1 MKAVEPASSEG
12 PEIVMNHATFRKRWQ
27 LASFLDGCARAGME
41 RVSIWGDTVADTGLA
56 QSRVLLGDA
65 GLTVF
70 GWNRAGPLLASEA
83 SERAA
88 LLEAARGQVRLAA
101 DFGADHVMVFTGG
114 PPRGAKGLAGGRA
127 EAQDAIAAL
136 LEVAQDAGIDLALE
150 PLHPMLAGDRTV
162 LCTLGEANDLC
173 DLLWRDLRQDSV
185 PDLGIVVDTHHVWWD
200 PDLRRE
206 LLRASGRIRGFHVND
221 WLVPLPHPLNGRG
234 MMGDGIIDLAGMWA
248 DVKAAGYRGP
258 IEVEIFSER
267 WWAEP
272 PEAVLALA
280 LARCSEIFGRL
291 A

>member
-136 LEVAQDAGIDLALE
+136 LEVAQDAGIDLALYI
-150 PLHPMLAGDRTV
+150 A
-162 LCTLGEANDLC
+162 
-173 DLLWRDLRQDSV
+173 
-185 PDLGIVVDTHHVWWD
+185 
-200 PDLRRE
+200 
-206 LLRASGRIRGFHVND
+206 F
-221 WLVPLPHPLNGRG
+221 LVPG
-234 MMGDGIIDLAGMWA
+234 
-248 DVKAAGYRGP
+248 
-258 IEVEIFSER
+258 
-267 WWAEP
+267 
-272 PEAVLALA
+272 ALA
-280 LARCSEIFGRL
+280 LIYYGYEFAADSWFYKEVSWSSPARIQIYFFKTLIPISGTLVLLQGIAEGVRCIQCIRTGVWPARL
-291 A
+291 HDVQETETMLLHEKEDLQDLEAEKN